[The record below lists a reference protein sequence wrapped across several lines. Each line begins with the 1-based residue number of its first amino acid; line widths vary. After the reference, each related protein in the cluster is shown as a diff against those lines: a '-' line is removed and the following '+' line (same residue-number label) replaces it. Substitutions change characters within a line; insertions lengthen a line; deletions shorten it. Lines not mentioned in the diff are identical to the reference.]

1 MTTTNSR
8 SILTFF
14 FDDSLQANHLGA
26 TLLTLLLYP
35 ILSQTTSN
43 NRASKK
49 PARIV
54 WTSSNAVGMTTL
66 PTSIFTSPTPIHTF
80 INEIR
85 VPPADDHDLSADY
98 YAKTKLWAYICS
110 LEYARRV
117 QDQQD
122 GVKRNI
128 VVSNGCPGFVK
139 TQLGQKNGTGDD
151 FKAVDMEV
159 SFPGIRIMAPE
170 EGARTITL
178 MGTYPVEKVWGIDEA
193 GGERLKVPWF
203 VGMQGRTWEEYGPE
217 VARDEG
223 FRKRVWEDT
232 MDLIGVNSEE
242 VDVRFL

>member
-1 MTTTNSR
+1 MTN
-8 SILTFF
+8 L
-14 FDDSLQANHLGA
+14 
-26 TLLTLLLYP
+26 
-35 ILSQTTSN
+35 
-43 NRASKK
+43 
-49 PARIV
+49 PA
-54 WTSSNAVGMTTL
+54 
-66 PTSIFTSPTPIHTF
+66 SIFTSPTPIHTF
-80 INEIR
+80 LDEIR

-139 TQLGQKNGTGDD
+139 TQLGQKDGTGGD
-151 FKAVDMEV
+151 FKAVEMEV

-170 EGARTITL
+170 EGARTIIL
-178 MGTYPVEKVWGIDEA
+178 MGTYPVEKVWGTDEA

-232 MDLIGVNSEE
+232 IDLIEVKSGE
-242 VDVRFL
+242 VDGRFL